1 MQGFDLFTPLV
12 TGETNPRRHA
22 ASTLYTSSALVT
34 DRWKLEWYAEEGA
47 GRLYDRT
54 ADGIEQ
60 EDLFASRQHRSIREA
75 LLHAL
80 LAWRTETQDV
90 QWLREN
96 THRGGPVA
104 RNVADHTRRLGGNDA
119 ERRLGHRLTSIEFER
134 ACSTVA

>member
-1 MQGFDLFTPLV
+1 MTGPQMASSRRICSHQGSI
-12 TGETNPRRHA
+12 A
-22 ASTLYTSSALVT
+22 
-34 DRWKLEWYAEEGA
+34 
-47 GRLYDRT
+47 
-54 ADGIEQ
+54 
-60 EDLFASRQHRSIREA
+60 RSGEA

-134 ACSTVA
+134 ACATVA